1 MKNFMSLLLVLCFAL
16 LGTNAQAKNSISFNT
31 PLKVATDTTAL
42 VEYKGKYNFGNDAPV
57 TDVTIV
63 IDKEELMAKSDQ
75 GNFPLKP
82 VENKADNFTIEAIS
96 AEVTFT
102 RNEDKKII
110 GMSVK
115 MPDGTIIAKKEE
127 AK

>member
-1 MKNFMSLLLVLCFAL
+1 MKNLMSLILVVCFTF
-16 LGTNAQAKNSISFNT
+16 LGINAQAKNTVSFNV
-31 PLKVATDTTAL
+31 PLKGTTDTTAL
-42 VEYKGKYNFGNDAPV
+42 VEFKGKYNFDNGAPV

-63 IDKEELMAKSDQ
+63 IEKEGLLAKSAE

-96 AEVTFT
+96 AEVVFT
-102 RNEDKKII
+102 RNEDKKIVGI
-110 GMSVK
+110 SVK
-115 MPDGTIIAKKEE
+115 LSDGTIIGKKEE